1 MNKSFETIES
11 ISIREHESGVHLAQS
26 LLDALS
32 KGEIG
37 KDLAF
42 NLLDEV
48 RNVIKYS
55 YDLRMEACM
64 GMGQDIEGLDANKRD
79 DLKHLDAAVYQASE
93 NISRTNV
100 TPEAQEQI
108 DSLLR

>member
-64 GMGQDIEGLDANKRD
+64 GMGQDIEGLEAFFKPLNFSVAGWRP
-79 DLKHLDAAVYQASE
+79 V
-93 NISRTNV
+93 SR
-100 TPEAQEQI
+100 
-108 DSLLR
+108 